1 MDYSSKLNRLVS
13 KAVYLERRGHIF
25 PSMES
30 LKWFIRMQRD
40 ALTDAGAIATN
51 IKHGS
56 LIDPLAF
63 DEVIVQSLFRSGVQA
78 ERVEGQAP

>member
-30 LKWFIRMQRD
+30 LKWFIRMHRD
-40 ALTDAGAIATN
+40 ALMDAGAVATN

-63 DEVIVQSLFRSGVQA
+63 DEVVAKSLFHPCGQGVS
-78 ERVEGQAP
+78 VGDSS